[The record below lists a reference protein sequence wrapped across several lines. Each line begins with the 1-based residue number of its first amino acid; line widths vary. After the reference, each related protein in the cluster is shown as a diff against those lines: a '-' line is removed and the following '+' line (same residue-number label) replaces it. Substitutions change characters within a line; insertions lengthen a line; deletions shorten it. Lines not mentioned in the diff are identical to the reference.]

1 MAVELNEEEDE
12 DLTVSLRERPASQ
25 TRQKEFTL
33 TVPVKKLLKAIQPK
47 KTIGNLEVQIRSLQY
62 DSRQVWQGDMFVA
75 IKGFQKDGHEFI
87 PQAVKDGAVSIVA
100 EQEGEYSAALKIIVD
115 DSRLALAQLS
125 KEYYSNPSSGLSV
138 IGVTGTNGKTTIT
151 YWLKSIL
158 NEAGQKNG
166 LIGTVKYYLGDQ
178 EISAVRT
185 TPESLDLQA
194 LLAQMLQSGIKTVV
208 MEVSSH
214 ALELKRVYGIDF
226 KIAIFTNLTR
236 EHLDF
241 HKTMEN
247 YREAKGIFFKNL
259 SADGIVILNSDDPIS
274 EYYASLTQGKRIF
287 YSTRNNKAQ
296 YFAAEYQF
304 SPSGTKATYVT
315 PEGKQA
321 YSLKLTGEFNLSN
334 FGAVL
339 ATAQSLGLSYEQ
351 IRRGA
356 EKFAGAPGRMERID
370 LGQNFNVWID
380 YAHTPDGMERIFTTV
395 KSFTK
400 GRLISLFG
408 CGGDRDKGKRPKM
421 GRVAEKYADLI
432 ILSSDNPRSE
442 EPAQIIED
450 ILRGISDRDKV
461 KVILDR
467 KEALEYAV
475 SVAKPDDSILVTG
488 KGHENYQEIKGV
500 KYPFSERTIVEEALQ
515 KLGYSKK

>member
-1 MAVELNEEEDE
+1 MAVEFNEGEDE

-25 TRQKEFTL
+25 TRQKEFIL
-33 TVPVKKLLKAIQPK
+33 TVPVKRLLKAIQPK
-47 KTIGNLEVQIRSLQY
+47 KTIGNPEVRIRSLQY
-62 DSRQVWQGDMFVA
+62 DSRQVRQGDMFVA

-87 PQAVKDGAVSIVA
+87 PQAIQNGAVSIVA
-100 EQEGEYSAALKIIVD
+100 EKEDKSKPALKIVVE

-125 KEYYSNPSSGLSV
+125 KEYYSNPSSALSV
-138 IGVTGTNGKTTIT
+138 IGVTGTNGKTTIS

-158 NEAGQKNG
+158 DEAGQKNG

-178 EISAVRT
+178 KITATRT

-194 LLAQMLQSGIKTVV
+194 LLAKMLQSGTKTVV

-241 HKTMEN
+241 HGTMEN
-247 YREAKGIFFKNL
+247 YKEAKGILFKNL
-259 SADGIVILNSDDPIS
+259 SADSFAILNSDDPIS
-274 EYYASLTQGKRIF
+274 EYYAGLTKGRRIY
-287 YSTRNNKAQ
+287 YSTKDINSEFYAKK
-296 YFAAEYQF
+296 FEF
-304 SPSGTKATYVT
+304 SPAGTTVTFATPAGEQT
-315 PEGKQA
+315 
-321 YSLKLTGEFNLSN
+321 YSLGLTGEFNLSN

-339 ATAQSLGLSYEQ
+339 ATAQTLGLSYEQ
-351 IRRGA
+351 IKRGA
-356 EKFAGAPGRMERID
+356 EKFTGAPGRMERID
-370 LGQNFNVWID
+370 LGQGFNIWID
-380 YAHTPDGMERIFTTV
+380 YAHTPDGMERVFTTV

-400 GRLISLFG
+400 DRLISLFG
-408 CGGDRDKGKRPKM
+408 CGGDRDRGKRPQM
-421 GRVAEKYADLI
+421 GKVAEKYADLI

-450 ILRGISDRDKV
+450 ILQGISDKGKV
-461 KVILDR
+461 QVILDR
-467 KEALEYAV
+467 KEALEYAAKI
-475 SVAKPDDSILVTG
+475 AKPNDSILVTG

-500 KYPFSERTIVEEALQ
+500 KYPFSERAIIEEALQ
-515 KLGYSKK
+515 KLGYPKK